1 MLKQLCPLM
10 WCSTL
15 IQGSDLRIEVYKKH
29 SRRRKVARLGIT
41 PRVDP
46 MCKASIKFDDL
57 WQHLVY
63 ADRSQMWAK
72 FCVHHSQF
80 TQSTSAKFK
89 VEFDNLIQG
98 LQLWLVIEVR
108 YHYCCHAD
116 SLYKYDGRITA
127 LTWHTGS
134 TDQECDGGIE
144 QVPVCF
150 ESSWF
155 HKRCCR
161 NVYGIRE
168 GDQRGNWTLTSMHGC
183 YLIQNSSILQQ
194 MAFFHAS
201 TLFIKSA
208 VFHLSMIAVQ
218 LIDFPASQGSR
229 RSSQRN
235 YRPCGEHQSPSWPA
249 EKARGSPNIRRI
261 VWYYQ
266 RVPRPDGKSGDS
278 HSEVAE
284 KLDV

>member
-1 MLKQLCPLM
+1 
-10 WCSTL
+10 
-15 IQGSDLRIEVYKKH
+15 
-29 SRRRKVARLGIT
+29 
-41 PRVDP
+41 
-46 MCKASIKFDDL
+46 MCKARINLDDL
-57 WQHLVY
+57 WQHL
-63 ADRSQMWAK
+63 AS
-72 FCVHHSQF
+72 H
-80 TQSTSAKFK
+80 TQTETKGERISASITPDLLRAPQRTSKW
-89 VEFDNLIQG
+89 NLIIRSMDYSCG
-98 LQLWLVIEVR
+98 LLSRCATIIAATPIPFTNMMVGSQPWLE
-108 YHYCCHAD
+108 
-116 SLYKYDGRITA
+116 
-127 LTWHTGS
+127 HTGS

-168 GDQRGNWTLTSMHGC
+168 GDQRGNWTLTSMHAC

-218 LIDFPASQGSR
+218 LIHFPASQGSR

-235 YRPCGEHQSPSWPA
+235 YTPCGEHQSPSWPA
-249 EKARGSPNIRRI
+249 EKARGSPNIRWI